1 VGPQK
6 AKIRLVLILCP
17 LLVLLSCGGLATKNH
32 PPLVFAL
39 NLSAQPVSLALAKGT
54 ESLVTID
61 SLGPLASRALTK
73 VEVTDGVI
81 LRQGTPGTPP
91 VKEWADPAGAAY
103 SLRFEAGELYAIVV
117 DPRGQ
122 AALYSVPETYS
133 SDPKLC
139 IVNATATTL
148 SQVQAAATWAKNV
161 KVYTQDV
168 APVVPSEFLSFE
180 PKTLGLYWQTLDQVS
195 EGAYTPAQGF
205 DGHPLKFSF
214 EAGRYY
220 LFLAGNGAVRDITP
234 TLD

>member
-1 VGPQK
+1 MVPQK
-6 AKIRLVLILCP
+6 AKIRPLLLLAPLVLVI
-17 LLVLLSCGGLATKNH
+17 SCGGLATKNH
-32 PPLVFAL
+32 APMVFAL
-39 NLSAQPVSLALAKGT
+39 NLSDHPVSLALAKGT
-54 ESLVTID
+54 EALVTID
-61 SLGPLASRALTK
+61 SLGPMASRPLTRL
-73 VEVTDGVI
+73 EATDGVI
-81 LRQGTPGTPP
+81 LRQGSPGVPP
-91 VKEWADPAGAAY
+91 VKEWTDPAGVAY
-103 SLRFEAGELYAIVV
+103 PLRFEVGQLYAIVV

-148 SQVQAAATWAKNV
+148 SQVQAAATWAKNI

-180 PKTLGLYWQTLDQVS
+180 PKTLGLYWQTLDQVAD
-195 EGAYTPAQGF
+195 GTYTPAQGF